1 MFDSCENK
9 ITIQDSCS
17 LHARIGW
24 QALTKDEH
32 MQSGEY
38 MLITGTDFQDG
49 LIDYSTCKYVSKE
62 RYEMDSNIQIRN
74 DDVLV
79 TKDGSIGKVAIVK
92 NLELPATLNA
102 GVFVI
107 RPIVNDILPEFLVHC
122 LKSREFELFIEQVK
136 RGATISHLN
145 QGVFFK
151 FKIPRPPMNDQIAFV
166 EFVRQVD
173 KSKLMFQQMISR
185 YDELVKSRFIEMFG
199 DVVNNTKCWKSGK
212 LQDVSE
218 VTSSKRVFSSDF
230 VESGIPFY
238 RGSEISELS
247 EDGYT
252 KPEYYISRELYEELS
267 KYTGKP
273 KRGDILL
280 PSICSK
286 GELWVVDTDD
296 PFYIKDGR
304 VLWIKTDLSQMNSTF
319 LRYMLRKY
327 IVENFKTMAS
337 GSTFAEMKIFIL
349 KGIPVVIPPLDLQ
362 NQFADFVKQ
371 VDKSKFYFLR

>member
-173 KSKLMFQQMISR
+173 KSKFVLH
-185 YDELVKSRFIEMFG
+185 EM
-199 DVVNNTKCWKSGK
+199 
-212 LQDVSE
+212 
-218 VTSSKRVFSSDF
+218 SK
-230 VESGIPFY
+230 
-238 RGSEISELS
+238 
-247 EDGYT
+247 
-252 KPEYYISRELYEELS
+252 
-267 KYTGKP
+267 
-273 KRGDILL
+273 ILGL
-280 PSICSK
+280 CNR
-286 GELWVVDTDD
+286 L
-296 PFYIKDGR
+296 
-304 VLWIKTDLSQMNSTF
+304 
-319 LRYMLRKY
+319 
-327 IVENFKTMAS
+327 
-337 GSTFAEMKIFIL
+337 
-349 KGIPVVIPPLDLQ
+349 
-362 NQFADFVKQ
+362 
-371 VDKSKFYFLR
+371 